1 MRWVHQS
8 FYKLSSTG
16 VSVSSSEK
24 VLLRKVTGLSAQG
37 ATSARFAHL
46 DITALGVV
54 SNGGTSSTKGERVF
68 AFGCVAVRSRR
79 SPFQSRH
86 PRTGSHVVASLQD
99 NLCTITHAHERS
111 SFSPWPTRA
120 SHQEAYSSC
129 LITIANELRQRPPYG
144 DAGKNLEH
152 GAEPQRH
159 GCRLLCVREAAVEA
173 LGSLGE
179 HAVPH
184 AGAIAARLE
193 DDDGDVRRAAVEA
206 LGRLGEHAGQHA
218 GAIAILLEDANAGV
232 RRAAVEALWRLGE
245 HAVPDAGAVAARLED
260 ANADVT

>member
-1 MRWVHQS
+1 MAS
-8 FYKLSSTG
+8 CL
-16 VSVSSSEK
+16 
-24 VLLRKVTGLSAQG
+24 
-37 ATSARFAHL
+37 
-46 DITALGVV
+46 ITE
-54 SNGGTSSTKGERVF
+54 SDR
-68 AFGCVAVRSRR
+68 AFGARR
-79 SPFQSRH
+79 NLSPL
-86 PRTGSHVVASLQD
+86 RTLGHNRVGSGEQRRDIEHQRRTRFRLWD